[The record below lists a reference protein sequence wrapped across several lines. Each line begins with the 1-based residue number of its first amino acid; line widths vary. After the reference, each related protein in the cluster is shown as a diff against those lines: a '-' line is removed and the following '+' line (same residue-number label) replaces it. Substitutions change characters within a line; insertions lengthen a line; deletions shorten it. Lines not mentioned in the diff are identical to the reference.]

1 MGGGGHMGWLRRS
14 AFGKLVFAFAFSMS
28 TLVMGLDADAG
39 VSWCESDP
47 VFVVNGGIV
56 DVTTAFPA
64 GYKSTIKEPIAI
76 ELLVPTNAIAAVV
89 SLPTEVPMTAKISK
103 VLPADGL
110 LSLGV
115 TVVVKVTVKATQS
128 FDTKTKVTGTY
139 LWLSSTVYGKSN
151 VTTQVKYTLIGL

>member
-1 MGGGGHMGWLRRS
+1 MGRLPT
-14 AFGKLVFAFAFSMS
+14 AVFGKLAFTLAFVFS
-28 TLVMGLDADAG
+28 TLVLGHDASAG
-39 VSWCESDP
+39 VQWCESDP
-47 VFVVNGGIV
+47 LFVVNGAIL

-64 GYKSTIKEPIAI
+64 SYTSTLKEPIAI
-76 ELLVPTNAIAAVV
+76 ELQVPTNAIAAVV
-89 SLPTEVPMTAKISK
+89 SLPTNVPMTAKISR
-103 VLPADGL
+103 VLSSGGL

-115 TVVVKVTVKATQS
+115 PVIVKVSYKASAS

>member
-1 MGGGGHMGWLRRS
+1 MGRFRIFALGKV
-14 AFGKLVFAFAFSMS
+14 AFTVAFVLS
-28 TLVMGLDADAG
+28 TFVLGRDASAG

-47 VFVVNGGIV
+47 VFLVNGAIL

-64 GYKSTIKEPIAI
+64 GYASTLKEPIAI

-89 SLPTEVPMTAKISK
+89 SLPTNVPMTAKISR
-103 VLPADGL
+103 VLSSGGL

-115 TVVVKVTVKATQS
+115 PVVVKVSYKASAS
-128 FDTKTKVTGTY
+128 FDTKTKVTGTF